1 MLEDP
6 IILGI
11 GWIKNETFGCSR
23 KGLKKSYSDQK
34 SLYECLRKE
43 LILTYAV
50 DNFPRFDSSSK
61 NALLSIALALYD
73 AGVTY
78 SKEKKQN
85 IAILATNESG
95 SMDANHA
102 YFKDYVENG
111 RTLGRGNLFIYTLPS
126 SPLAESA
133 IHFGLTGP
141 LLYLGFDQKPFPKLL
156 GFTKDMI
163 GQGKV
168 KLALALKIDINHTL
182 CFVLGNKNED

>member
-1 MLEDP
+1 MLEKSEV
-6 IILGI
+6 LGV
-11 GWIKNETFGCSR
+11 GWIRQNSFGLSH
-23 KGLKKSYSDQK
+23 KGLRNSYSDQK
-34 SLYECLRKE
+34 SLYELLRKE
-43 LILTYAV
+43 SILAYPV
-50 DNFPRFDSSSK
+50 ENFSRFDSSSK
-61 NALLSIALALYD
+61 NTLLGIALALYD

-141 LLYLGFDQKPFPKLL
+141 LLYLGFDQKPFPRLL

-168 KLALALKIDINHTL
+168 KLALAVKTDINRTL
-182 CFVLGNKNED
+182 CFVLGNKK